1 MKLMWSIVFGLMTT
15 LLFTLTGCIDENEI
29 MERLLK
35 ETPIG
40 TKFEVVL
47 DYCAEKKLKCK
58 NSKTSGYLD
67 QRTGQT
73 VGVATIWASLPD
85 HRTGLFST
93 ESGTINRGF
102 DKDGNLIDVW
112 VWKVTDSL

>member
-1 MKLMWSIVFGLMTT
+1 MRSIIFGLVTT
-15 LLFTLTGCIDENEI
+15 LLFALTGCIDENEI
-29 MERLLK
+29 RDRLLK

-47 DYCAEKKLKCK
+47 SYCAEKKLKCE
-58 NSKTSGYLD
+58 NSKKAGYLN

-73 VGVATIWASLPD
+73 VGVASIWASLAD

-93 ESGTINRGF
+93 ESGTINWGF